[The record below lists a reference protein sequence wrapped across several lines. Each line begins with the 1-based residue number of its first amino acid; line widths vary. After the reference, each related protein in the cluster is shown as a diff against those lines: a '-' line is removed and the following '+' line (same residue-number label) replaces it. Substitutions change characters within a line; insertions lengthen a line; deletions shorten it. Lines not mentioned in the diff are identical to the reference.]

1 MRSLLVVSLLLA
13 AGAAALPAQER
24 QAVRPEGSGTR
35 GPYTPGI
42 RHGNLVYASGQLG
55 FAPGGTGLVPGGVRA
70 ETRQALENL
79 DRIFQAAGTSLRRA
93 VKCSVFLTDMNDFGA
108 MNEAYI
114 AFFPE
119 DPPARTTVGVAA
131 LPVPGA
137 RVEIDCIAA
146 VP

>member
-1 MRSLLVVSLLLA
+1 MA
-13 AGAAALPAQER
+13 AAALAVLQLPLLAQER
-24 QAVRPEGSGTR
+24 QAVRPEGSATR

-55 FAPGGTGLVPGGVRA
+55 FRGAALVPGGIRE

-79 DRIFQAAGTSLRRA
+79 DRVFQAAGTSLRRA
-93 VKCSVFLTDMNDFGA
+93 VKCSVFLTDMADFAA
-108 MNEAYI
+108 MNEVYI
-114 AFFPE
+114 TFFPD
-119 DPPARTTVGVAA
+119 DPPARTTIGVAS

-146 VP
+146 AG